1 MSARSELESIKAE
14 LASIINELE
23 DIAAGVQKDFLGI
36 DNYKCSFAINDVKE
50 DLERAKLY
58 LINVVLEQENVSPG
72 GGNGAF
78 SLGGSSGGR

>member
-1 MSARSELESIKAE
+1 MYETTIQL
-14 LASIINELE
+14 N
-23 DIAAGVQKDFLGI
+23 
-36 DNYKCSFAINDVKE
+36 AINDVKE

-58 LINVVLEQENVSPG
+58 LSNVVLEQENVSPG

>member
-36 DNYKCSFAINDVKE
+36 DSYKCSFAISDVKE
-50 DLERAKLY
+50 DLQSAKLY
-58 LINVVLEQENVSPG
+58 LNNVQLKQANASLE

-78 SLGGSSGGR
+78 GGGGSSGSR

>member
-50 DLERAKLY
+50 DLE
-58 LINVVLEQENVSPG
+58 G
-72 GGNGAF
+72 
-78 SLGGSSGGR
+78 